1 MNARKL
7 FLFSLVSAGII
18 FSVSSVQ
25 QTFDVFVASNRGIS
39 QPKLSYLVRQ
49 TVKPPTALRKERGH
63 STNNIPQK
71 PDNLMPMPN
80 VGSRVQFRRKAM
92 KNMFN
97 SNSNSDGVYSYNIN
111 RGQYLDATPRSKQYS
126 SGTKPASIDT
136 SSSSSYTNRN
146 VRSSKSRSILTKMFK
161 KIRGFRDIV
170 PPNNRLQRSRD
181 ISSYW
186 PDIANDKLQPIGND
200 DVYQEEDFRVF
211 RGNGNVFLPPTSTS
225 GPVIYTESTQ
235 TPMTKH
241 AIYTDNT
248 QTPTT
253 RQAIYTESTQPPR
266 TRHATYT
273 ESTKTPTTQKDT
285 IIATTQTFVVTKEEE
300 SVTKTIAKEIVGEH
314 KIETVSSSDK
324 SQHKLPIHYN
334 VLNPSTESVPDKS
347 SSQPS
352 IATNPRK
359 SNDSQDL
366 VISFVKYNK
375 TSLSNFSFED
385 KKLSENIKD
394 INIQSSIDES
404 LKGKR
409 KKSKDPVHIV
419 IHKFPYNISDDL
431 FKKGNKRS
439 RGKKH
444 INHGKLYKH
453 LLQLTK
459 PIPLNQLTSK
469 SAWVQVLNK
478 NGNVANRSKQIQKTT
493 PLGREEKYFTT
504 STTPEHQQ
512 VRKISVS
519 SRFNSNTGT
528 ESTTN
533 SVFGVN
539 IHKTNKSDRQQANN
553 AQNNKYL
560 SKFSTSRS
568 QEKSNIRHRPTT
580 IPAKII
586 DSAVFSEELE
596 SKNSPSL
603 STIKKKEH
611 TREPVF
617 KPSSSTKSK
626 TSRRQDTTYQR
637 FVTTSSPNIQK
648 TTVQTTMR
656 LATPTQHVVS
666 STQINNT
673 TTKLK
678 TLSAEEILTT
688 KEEVTVSNSV
698 KTGPETFSA
707 VLSAGKQDDV
717 KMTPTISTQD
727 DIVREKVN
735 KTILPSNMTV
745 KVNET
750 QTIANNTFS
759 GGDSFDLDIMSDYI
773 EEFVHLK
780 NATKNKNLRY
790 FNVNNADGFEKQNV
804 VGIKIEEEKLKLLTA
819 KMKNK
824 KSSFDDFKMTSLRV
838 NGGSMS
844 PTKTN
849 PAENILKH
857 IKSTSQ
863 QSTTLPVKLTTEVL
877 LSQVNATK
885 NEGYLTK
892 VTTPNQMNEAVPTK
906 NTIKTFSNKAPP
918 AVTNTTVGILS
929 GVTTEKTNIKIKD
942 KSVVLDP
949 KINNSVDIVQEKEQT
964 NGSVN
969 STTEDGEYN
978 DMQLNVSDSP
988 ANQTTIIT
996 TPKQI
1001 NEPAPT
1007 KHTIK
1012 TFSNR
1017 APPSVTNTT
1026 VGILR
1031 DVTRGR
1037 KNITIKVKSDKSVIL
1052 NLKIEKSV
1060 DILHKK
1066 ERTNET
1072 VISTKKNGEH
1082 NDTQL
1087 KILDGPANQTTII
1100 KDANITTTKGSF
1112 SDDRKNNLASN
1123 DSKIPSNFPTTTKR
1137 GVRTKQQIKNQFN
1150 RKSKREKT
1158 LNITKNESH
1167 NSGKVKI
1174 LKLNERGKDKGLT
1187 EVITEKKNDWSPS
1200 SLEIT
1205 NVEERNEKIFGDDS
1219 VRKRTKIPLKK
1230 EKVKQFSTKIKVTRK
1245 NIERMKSKTNKNSQ
1259 RKGKTETN
1267 VKPDIGQ
1274 KNMSLINDLMVD
1286 NATKSNDLDV
1296 NTNAKSE
1303 AKNKNVKLEE
1313 RPVINATSK
1322 TSLSRSIKSRQNRLP
1337 NRKEKN
1343 KSESKPNQS
1352 KQLNNLQEKA
1362 LPIDVIRESNLSLKT
1377 NASVVSENERKKLK
1391 DRRKTPKKP
1400 ESKEIREIVKG
1411 SQKKKND
1418 IEIPK
1423 IENNYRTSRRKS
1435 PLINKTSKTPQ
1446 DKGMKRGNI
1455 RTVEMN
1461 AQNVLKDVYKN
1472 LKRKQKED
1480 SSLIKTNI
1488 MAILKGEN
1496 TERNISQGQEIS
1508 IKTDTENKK
1517 LTKDTN
1523 VSMTLRKTPKTMR
1536 RNISVDKPLE
1546 MTEKRDNN
1554 KHIKV
1559 NMTSLSPTWEQDSAF
1574 NKTAIVEKEIHTIH
1588 TKTGAKSSL
1597 DIKEKNLGL
1606 LEKVKNATNKKLIKV
1621 NSMDKETQTSSMQAR
1636 PTTKINEKRNALS
1649 AMIIKNK
1656 IKNLKNSE
1664 KGVKSIRVQ
1673 RLQKENMKHSHAN
1686 NKRDSGNKS
1695 ILTTNTTLQNNTSTT
1710 KVESSSNLHLNISV
1724 DKQSYKSNLFPK
1736 TKTAFNIQVKKDQT
1750 VPENITAFKIVAS
1763 STKGTIFGPIQGKPI
1778 TANVSMDVTANVPT
1792 TNRPQDTA
1800 IKETVNTDTQN
1811 INKDKNAF
1819 KKSILAVILPTKMHL
1834 TKVDST
1840 TPSLFV
1846 LSQSDA
1852 TPFTTISTKPSKT
1865 PDRKSKKKVEGRQKY
1880 EKLPERNQFV
1890 IKDDLDNNLSIEIPL
1905 DLVTTTRPKVNAAD
1919 ISNEVLVPKLSST
1932 KVKKEIDR
1940 KPDHNSDK
1948 RSDIKVVS
1956 NTPEIPTNR
1965 WPSKEK
1971 NVGLK
1976 SRIDVKTRQ
1985 AEKSSMIKDLKQLIP
2000 PPPPVIPTA
2009 TVATATENIIRFIGK
2024 ASDLIKELNGK
2035 KHDLQ
2040 DLMSHKSMGHL
2051 DGNTIQPVFKLSK
2064 TEQKIDLIMSKDT
2077 TSFPPLQSSTTP
2089 EIVDG
2094 SDKDLGKG
2102 QRISAIFTRPEMGVE
2117 NGIRPSAFDSRLNN
2131 VYDFDVPGGISAIDV
2146 NVKSSPKGNQPFV
2159 EWLARG
2165 KNGQIK
2171 DIPPE
2176 ILTKTKQVPRRKV
2189 LDPLNSSI
2197 PDILKSNLDS
2207 KTYSKPKM
2215 PYMNPLRNL
2224 QKYPH
2229 PGSCNS
2235 SLGKEEIMSLAV
2247 NVLRLLV
2254 SNLKLQQALQRSHE
2268 HIVST
2273 QFHSRRYLLIPLPED
2288 SQKANKTNQQFYPK
2302 IGKYTLPSSNS
2313 LQHQIETFLNVSS
2326 LNANLALSPLV
2337 KRQSLRSDRNQTL
2350 TSHEHEEYV
2359 IQNRKPGKV
2368 ISSMT
2373 KKRQLHHKD
2382 SKAVFDKIAQF
2393 FKRES
2398 MQSNAENLDGGTHSV
2413 DDKESVSSK
2422 ARIQFH

>member
-49 TVKPPTALRKERGH
+49 TVKPPTALRRERGH
-63 STNNIPQK
+63 NTNNIPQK
-71 PDNLMPMPN
+71 PNNLMSMPT
-80 VGSRVQFRRKAM
+80 VGPRVQFRRKAM

-97 SNSNSDGVYSYNIN
+97 SNSNSDGGYSYNSN
-111 RGQYLDATPRSKQYS
+111 RGQHLDATPRSKQSS
-126 SGTKPASIDT
+126 SGAKRASID
-136 SSSSSYTNRN
+136 SSSSSFSNRN
-146 VRSSKSRSILTKMFK
+146 VRSSKSRSILAKMFK

-211 RGNGNVFLPPTSTS
+211 RGNGNVFVPPTSTS
-225 GPVIYTESTQ
+225 GPAIYTESTQ
-235 TPMTKH
+235 TPRTRS
-241 AIYTDNT
+241 AIY
-248 QTPTT
+248 
-253 RQAIYTESTQPPR
+253 RESTQP
-266 TRHATYT
+266 
-273 ESTKTPTTQKDT
+273 STTQKDT
-285 IIATTQTFVVTKEEE
+285 IIATQPFVVTKEEE

-314 KIETVSSSDK
+314 KIETFSGSDK
-324 SQHKLPIHYN
+324 NQHKLPIHYN
-334 VLNPSTESVPDKS
+334 VLNPSTESVPDRS

-359 SNDSQDL
+359 SNDSHDL
-366 VISFVKYNK
+366 VVSFVKYNK

-394 INIQSSIDES
+394 INIQSSIDET

-409 KKSKDPVHIV
+409 KKSKEPVHIV

-453 LLQLTK
+453 FLQLTK
-459 PIPLNQLTSK
+459 PIPLNELTIK
-469 SAWVQVLNK
+469 RAGVQVLNK
-478 NGNVANRSKQIQKTT
+478 NENVVNRYKQIKKTT
-493 PLGREEKYFTT
+493 PLGREEESIST
-504 STTPEHQQ
+504 STTPEHQKVQ
-512 VRKISVS
+512 KINVS
-519 SRFNSNTGT
+519 SRFNSNTET

-533 SVFGVN
+533 SVFDVN
-539 IHKTNKSDRQQANN
+539 IRNTSKSDRKQANN
-553 AQNNKYL
+553 AQNNKYI

-568 QEKSNIRHRPTT
+568 QEKSNTGHRPTT
-580 IPAKII
+580 ISAKNI
-586 DSAVFSEELE
+586 DSTVFSEELK
-596 SKNSPSL
+596 SKNNPSL
-603 STIKKKEH
+603 TTIKNKEH
-611 TREPVF
+611 TTEPVF

-626 TSRRQDTTYQR
+626 SSRQQDTTFQR
-637 FVTTSSPNIQK
+637 FVTTSSPKIQK
-648 TTVQTTMR
+648 TTVQTTMF
-656 LATPTQHVVS
+656 LATTTQHVIS

-673 TTKLK
+673 TTKIK
-678 TLSAEEILTT
+678 TLSADEILTT

-698 KTGPETFSA
+698 KNGPETFSE
-707 VLSAGKQDDV
+707 VLSARKQDEV
-717 KMTPTISTQD
+717 KMTRTISTQND
-727 DIVREKVN
+727 NVRENVDK
-735 KTILPSNMTV
+735 KILPSKTTV

-750 QTIANNTFS
+750 QNNANNTFS
-759 GGDSFDLDIMSDYI
+759 GGDSFDLDVMSDYI

-780 NATKNKNLRY
+780 NATKNKNHRY
-790 FNVNNADGFEKQNV
+790 VNVNNAEGFEKQNV

-824 KSSFDDFKMTSLRV
+824 KSSFDDFKMTSLRG

-844 PTKTN
+844 KTN

-857 IKSTSQ
+857 TQSASQ
-863 QSTTLPVKLTTEVL
+863 QSTTPPVKLTTEVL

-885 NEGYLTK
+885 NKGYLTK
-892 VTTPNQMNEAVPTK
+892 VTTPNQLNEAVPTK

-918 AVTNTTVGILS
+918 AVTKTTVGILG
-929 GVTTEKTNIKIKD
+929 GVTTGKTNIKIKD
-942 KSVVLDP
+942 NSVVLDP

-964 NGSVN
+964 NESVN
-969 STTEDGEYN
+969 STTKDGEQIG
-978 DMQLNVSDSP
+978 MQLKISDSP

-1001 NEPAPT
+1001 NEPVPT
-1007 KHTIK
+1007 NHTIK

-1037 KNITIKVKSDKSVIL
+1037 KNITIKLKSDKSVIL
-1052 NLKIEKSV
+1052 NPKIEKSV
-1060 DILHKK
+1060 DIVHKK
-1066 ERTNET
+1066 KRTHET
-1072 VISTKKNGEH
+1072 VISTKKNGEQ

-1087 KILDGPANQTTII
+1087 KVLDSPANQTTII

-1112 SDDRKNNLASN
+1112 FDDRKNNLASN
-1123 DSKIPSNFPTTTKR
+1123 DSKIPSSFQSTTKR
-1137 GVRTKQQIKNQFN
+1137 GVGTKQQIKNQHN

-1174 LKLNERGKDKGLT
+1174 FKLNERGKDKSLT
-1187 EVITEKKNDWSPS
+1187 EVIAEKKNDWSPS
-1200 SLEIT
+1200 SLDIT
-1205 NVEERNEKIFGDDS
+1205 NVEERNEKNFGDDS
-1219 VRKRTKIPLKK
+1219 VKKRTKIPLKK

-1245 NIERMKSKTNKNSQ
+1245 NIKRKKSKTNKSSP
-1259 RKGKTETN
+1259 RKRKTETN
-1267 VKPDIGQ
+1267 IKPYIGQ
-1274 KNMSLINDLMVD
+1274 KNMSLINDLLVD
-1286 NATKSNDLDV
+1286 NATRTNDLNV

-1303 AKNKNVKLEE
+1303 AKTKNVKLQE
-1313 RPVINATSK
+1313 RPVINITSK
-1322 TSLSRSIKSRQNRLP
+1322 TSLGRNNKSRQNRLP
-1337 NRKEKN
+1337 NRKKNN

-1352 KQLNNLQEKA
+1352 KQVKNLQKKA
-1362 LPIDVIRESNLSLKT
+1362 LPIDVIRESDLSLKT

-1391 DRRKTPKKP
+1391 GIRKTPKKP

-1418 IEIPK
+1418 VEIPK
-1423 IENNYRTSRRKS
+1423 IENNYKTSRRKS

-1446 DKGMKRGNI
+1446 DKDMKRGNI

-1461 AQNVLKDVYKN
+1461 AQNVLEGDYRN
-1472 LKRKQKED
+1472 LNRKQKDD
-1480 SSLIKTNI
+1480 SSLVKTNN
-1488 MAILKGEN
+1488 MAIFIGEN
-1496 TERNISQGQEIS
+1496 TERNILQEQEIS
-1508 IKTDTENKK
+1508 IETNTENKK
-1517 LTKDTN
+1517 LAKDTN
-1523 VSMTLRKTPKTMR
+1523 VSMTLRKAPKTMR
-1536 RNISVDKPLE
+1536 RNVSVEKPLE

-1554 KHIKV
+1554 KNIKV
-1559 NMTSLSPTWEQDSAF
+1559 NMT
-1574 NKTAIVEKEIHTIH
+1574 TIH
-1588 TKTGAKSSL
+1588 TKTGAKSSM
-1597 DIKEKNLGL
+1597 DNKGKNLGF
-1606 LEKVKNATNKKLIKV
+1606 LEKGKNATNKKLI
-1621 NSMDKETQTSSMQAR
+1621 SLMS
-1636 PTTKINEKRNALS
+1636 
-1649 AMIIKNK
+1649 
-1656 IKNLKNSE
+1656 
-1664 KGVKSIRVQ
+1664 
-1673 RLQKENMKHSHAN
+1673 
-1686 NKRDSGNKS
+1686 
-1695 ILTTNTTLQNNTSTT
+1695 NTTLQNNTSTR

-1736 TKTAFNIQVKKDQT
+1736 TKKAFNVQVKKDQT

-1763 STKGTIFGPIQGKPI
+1763 STKGTTFRPIQGKPT
-1778 TANVSMDVTANVPT
+1778 TANVSMDVTANVPR
-1792 TNRPQDTA
+1792 TNRPQDTV
-1800 IKETVNTDTQN
+1800 IKETVNTDTPN
-1811 INKDKNAF
+1811 INKDKNAI
-1819 KKSILAVILPTKMHL
+1819 KKSILAVIVPTKMHM

-1865 PDRKSKKKVEGRQKY
+1865 PDRKSKKKVEGRQIY
-1880 EKLPERNQFV
+1880 EKSPERNQFV

-1905 DLVTTTRPKVNAAD
+1905 DLVTTTRPKVNAVD
-1919 ISNEVLVPKLSST
+1919 ISNEVLVPKPSST

-1965 WPSKEK
+1965 WPSTEK
-1971 NVGLK
+1971 NAGLK
-1976 SRIDVKTRQ
+1976 SRIGVKTRQ

-2024 ASDLIKELNGK
+2024 ASDLIKKLNGK

-2040 DLMSHKSMGHL
+2040 DLMSHKNMGHL
-2051 DGNTIQPVFKLSK
+2051 NGNTIQPVFKLSK

-2089 EIVDG
+2089 ENVDG

-2102 QRISAIFTRPEMGVE
+2102 QRISAIFTRPEMDVE

-2131 VYDFDVPGGISAIDV
+2131 VYDFDVPGGISAKDV
-2146 NVKSSPKGNQPFV
+2146 NGKSSPKGNQPFV

-2176 ILTKTKQVPRRKV
+2176 ILTKTKQVPRRRV
-2189 LDPLNSSI
+2189 LDPSNSSI

-2215 PYMNPLRNL
+2215 PFVNPLRNL

-2229 PGSCNS
+2229 SGSCNS

-2288 SQKANKTNQQFYPK
+2288 SQKANKTSQQFYSK

-2350 TSHEHEEYV
+2350 TSHEHEENV
-2359 IQNRKPGKV
+2359 IQNRRPGKL

-2373 KKRQLHHKD
+2373 KKRQLRHKD
-2382 SKAVFDKIAQF
+2382 SKTVFDKIAQF

-2398 MQSNAENLDGGTHSV
+2398 MQSNAKNLDDGTHSV

>member
-1 MNARKL
+1 MIARKL

-49 TVKPPTALRKERGH
+49 TVKPPTALRRERGH
-63 STNNIPQK
+63 NTNNIPQK
-71 PDNLMPMPN
+71 PNNLMSMPT
-80 VGSRVQFRRKAM
+80 VGPRVQFRRKAM

-97 SNSNSDGVYSYNIN
+97 SNSNSDGGYSYNSN
-111 RGQYLDATPRSKQYS
+111 RGQHLDATPRSKQSS
-126 SGTKPASIDT
+126 SGAKRASID
-136 SSSSSYTNRN
+136 SSSSSFSNRN
-146 VRSSKSRSILTKMFK
+146 VRSSKSRSILAKMFK

-186 PDIANDKLQPIGND
+186 PDIANDKLQPIGDD

-235 TPMTKH
+235 P
-241 AIYTDNT
+241 
-248 QTPTT
+248 PTT
-253 RQAIYTESTQPPR
+253 RQAIYTESSQPP
-266 TRHATYT
+266 TSRHAFYT
-273 ESTKTPTTQKDT
+273 ESTPTPTTQKDR
-285 IIATTQTFVVTKEEE
+285 IIATQPFVVTKEEE
-300 SVTKTIAKEIVGEH
+300 SVTKTVAKEIVGEH
-314 KIETVSSSDK
+314 KIETFSGSDK
-324 SQHKLPIHYN
+324 NQHKLPIHYN
-334 VLNPSTESVPDKS
+334 VLNPSTESVPDRS

-359 SNDSQDL
+359 SNDSHDL
-366 VISFVKYNK
+366 VVSFVKYNK

-394 INIQSSIDES
+394 INIQSSIDET

-409 KKSKDPVHIV
+409 KKSKEPVHIV

-453 LLQLTK
+453 FLQLTK
-459 PIPLNQLTSK
+459 PIPLNQLTIK
-469 SAWVQVLNK
+469 RAGVQVLNK
-478 NGNVANRSKQIQKTT
+478 NENVVNRYKQIKKTT
-493 PLGREEKYFTT
+493 PLGREEESIST
-504 STTPEHQQ
+504 STTPEHQKVQ
-512 VRKISVS
+512 KINVS
-519 SRFNSNTGT
+519 SRFNSNTET

-533 SVFGVN
+533 SVFDVN
-539 IHKTNKSDRQQANN
+539 IRNTSKSDRKQANN
-553 AQNNKYL
+553 AQNNKYI

-568 QEKSNIRHRPTT
+568 QEKSNTGHRPTT
-580 IPAKII
+580 ISAKNI
-586 DSAVFSEELE
+586 DSTVFSEELK
-596 SKNSPSL
+596 SKNNPSL
-603 STIKKKEH
+603 TTIKNKEH
-611 TREPVF
+611 TTEPVF

-626 TSRRQDTTYQR
+626 SSRQQDTTFQR
-637 FVTTSSPNIQK
+637 FVTTSSPKIQK
-648 TTVQTTMR
+648 TSVQTTMF
-656 LATPTQHVVS
+656 LATTTQHVIS

-678 TLSAEEILTT
+678 TLSADEILTT
-688 KEEVTVSNSV
+688 KEVTVSNSV
-698 KTGPETFSA
+698 KNGPETFSE
-707 VLSAGKQDDV
+707 VLSAHKQDEV
-717 KMTPTISTQD
+717 KMTRTISTPD
-727 DIVREKVN
+727 DNVRENVDK
-735 KTILPSNMTV
+735 KILPSKTTV

-750 QTIANNTFS
+750 QNNANNTFS
-759 GGDSFDLDIMSDYI
+759 GGDSFDLDVMSDYI

-780 NATKNKNLRY
+780 NATKNKNHRY
-790 FNVNNADGFEKQNV
+790 VNVNNAEGFEKQNV

-824 KSSFDDFKMTSLRV
+824 KSSFDDFKMTSLRG

-844 PTKTN
+844 KTN

-857 IKSTSQ
+857 TQSASQ
-863 QSTTLPVKLTTEVL
+863 QSTTPPVKLTTEVL

-885 NEGYLTK
+885 NKGYLTK
-892 VTTPNQMNEAVPTK
+892 VTTPNQLNEAVPTK

-918 AVTNTTVGILS
+918 AVTKTTVGILG
-929 GVTTEKTNIKIKD
+929 GVTTGKTNIKIKD
-942 KSVVLDP
+942 NSVVLDP

-964 NGSVN
+964 NESVN
-969 STTEDGEYN
+969 STTEDGKHN
-978 DMQLNVSDSP
+978 DMQLKISDSP
-988 ANQTTIIT
+988 ANQTTITT

-1001 NEPAPT
+1001 NEPVPT

-1052 NLKIEKSV
+1052 NPKIEKSV
-1060 DILHKK
+1060 DIVHKK

-1072 VISTKKNGEH
+1072 VINIKEDGEH

-1087 KILDGPANQTTII
+1087 KILDSPANQTTII
-1100 KDANITTTKGSF
+1100 KDANITTTKGLF
-1112 SDDRKNNLASN
+1112 SNDRKNNLASN
-1123 DSKIPSNFPTTTKR
+1123 DSKIPSNFPATTKR
-1137 GVRTKQQIKNQFN
+1137 GIRTKQQIKNQHN

-1158 LNITKNESH
+1158 PNNTKNESH
-1167 NSGKVKI
+1167 NSGKVNTF
-1174 LKLNERGKDKGLT
+1174 KLNERGKDKSHT
-1187 EVITEKKNDWSPS
+1187 EVIAEKKNDWSPS
-1200 SLEIT
+1200 SLNIT
-1205 NVEERNEKIFGDDS
+1205 NVEERNEKNFGDDS
-1219 VRKRTKIPLKK
+1219 VKKRTKIPLKK

-1245 NIERMKSKTNKNSQ
+1245 NIKRKKSKTNKSSP
-1259 RKGKTETN
+1259 RKRKTETN
-1267 VKPDIGQ
+1267 IKPDIGQ
-1274 KNMSLINDLMVD
+1274 KNMSLINDLLVD
-1286 NATKSNDLDV
+1286 NATRTNDLNV

-1303 AKNKNVKLEE
+1303 AKTKNVKLQE
-1313 RPVINATSK
+1313 RPVINITSK
-1322 TSLSRSIKSRQNRLP
+1322 TSLGRNNKSRQNRLP
-1337 NRKEKN
+1337 NRKKNN

-1352 KQLNNLQEKA
+1352 KQVKNLQKKA
-1362 LPIDVIRESNLSLKT
+1362 LPIDVIRESDLSLKT

-1391 DRRKTPKKP
+1391 GIRKTPKKP

-1418 IEIPK
+1418 VEIPK
-1423 IENNYRTSRRKS
+1423 IENNYKTSRRKS

-1446 DKGMKRGNI
+1446 DKDMKRGNI

-1461 AQNVLKDVYKN
+1461 AQNVLEGDYRN
-1472 LKRKQKED
+1472 LNRKQKDD
-1480 SSLIKTNI
+1480 SSLVKTNN
-1488 MAILKGEN
+1488 MAIFIGEN
-1496 TERNISQGQEIS
+1496 TERNILQEQEIS
-1508 IKTDTENKK
+1508 IETNTENKK
-1517 LTKDTN
+1517 LAKDTN
-1523 VSMTLRKTPKTMR
+1523 VSMTLRKAPKTMR
-1536 RNISVDKPLE
+1536 RNVSVEKPLE

-1554 KHIKV
+1554 KNIKV
-1559 NMTSLSPTWEQDSAF
+1559 NMT
-1574 NKTAIVEKEIHTIH
+1574 TIH
-1588 TKTGAKSSL
+1588 TKTGAKSSM
-1597 DIKEKNLGL
+1597 DNKGENLGF
-1606 LEKVKNATNKKLIKV
+1606 LEKVKNATNKKLI
-1621 NSMDKETQTSSMQAR
+1621 SLMS
-1636 PTTKINEKRNALS
+1636 
-1649 AMIIKNK
+1649 
-1656 IKNLKNSE
+1656 
-1664 KGVKSIRVQ
+1664 
-1673 RLQKENMKHSHAN
+1673 
-1686 NKRDSGNKS
+1686 
-1695 ILTTNTTLQNNTSTT
+1695 NTTLQNNTSTR

-1736 TKTAFNIQVKKDQT
+1736 TKKAFNVQVKKDQT

-1763 STKGTIFGPIQGKPI
+1763 STKGTTFRPIQGKPT
-1778 TANVSMDVTANVPT
+1778 TANVSMDETANVPR
-1792 TNRPQDTA
+1792 TNRPQDTV
-1800 IKETVNTDTQN
+1800 IKETVNTDTPN
-1811 INKDKNAF
+1811 INKDKNAI
-1819 KKSILAVILPTKMHL
+1819 KKSILAVIVPTKMHM

-1880 EKLPERNQFV
+1880 EKSPGRNQFV

-1905 DLVTTTRPKVNAAD
+1905 DLVTTTRPKVNAVD
-1919 ISNEVLVPKLSST
+1919 ISNEVLVPKPSST

-1965 WPSKEK
+1965 WPSTEK
-1971 NVGLK
+1971 NAGLK
-1976 SRIDVKTRQ
+1976 SRIGVKTRQ

-2024 ASDLIKELNGK
+2024 ASDLIKKLNGK

-2040 DLMSHKSMGHL
+2040 DLMSHKNMGHL
-2051 DGNTIQPVFKLSK
+2051 NGNTIQPVFKLSK

-2089 EIVDG
+2089 ENVDG

-2102 QRISAIFTRPEMGVE
+2102 QRISAIFTRPEMDVE

-2131 VYDFDVPGGISAIDV
+2131 VYDFDVPGGISAKDV
-2146 NVKSSPKGNQPFV
+2146 NGKSSPKGNQPFV

-2176 ILTKTKQVPRRKV
+2176 ILTKTKQVPRRRV
-2189 LDPLNSSI
+2189 LDPSNSSI

-2215 PYMNPLRNL
+2215 PFVNPLRNL

-2229 PGSCNS
+2229 SGSCNS

-2288 SQKANKTNQQFYPK
+2288 SQKANKTSQQFYSK

-2350 TSHEHEEYV
+2350 TSHEHEENV
-2359 IQNRKPGKV
+2359 IQNRRPGKL

-2373 KKRQLHHKD
+2373 KKRQLRHKD
-2382 SKAVFDKIAQF
+2382 SKTVFDKIAQF

-2398 MQSNAENLDGGTHSV
+2398 MQSNAKNLDDGTHSV